1 MGGVNT
7 RALQSTRWVMGQCVS
22 SFSKDV
28 ASSVPSAGSAI
39 PAGQA
44 AVEEEDNGTA
54 AVEEEGGSGTTEG
67 EGEVSA
73 CSLPSL

>member
-1 MGGVNT
+1 
-7 RALQSTRWVMGQCVS
+7 MGQCVS

-44 AVEEEDNGTA
+44 AVEEEEEDNGTV

-73 CSLPSL
+73 CNLPSL